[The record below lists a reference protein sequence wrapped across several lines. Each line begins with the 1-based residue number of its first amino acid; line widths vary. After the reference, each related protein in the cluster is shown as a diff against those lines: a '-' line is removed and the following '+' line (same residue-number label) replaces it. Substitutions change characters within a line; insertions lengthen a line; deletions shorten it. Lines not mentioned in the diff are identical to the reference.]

1 MPEDTDFIESKRQ
14 EIEEWKKLG
23 NLAPLHD
30 VLERMANTLD
40 DLSDNL
46 IAAMSRAVVTN
57 QGGGSSGDAPDSDLP
72 LAGCTK
78 DDDGNYLWDMPEDAK
93 AKKCKRCG
101 HEPIYWVRT
110 RNQKKVALEADCY
123 SHFDR
128 CGKERSDD
136 DVPF

>member
-1 MPEDTDFIESKRQ
+1 MTEDEGFLEKKKR
-14 EIEEWKKLG
+14 EVEEWNNSPMK
-23 NLAPLHD
+23 PVFD
-30 VLERMANTLD
+30 SLERIANTLD

-46 IAAMSRAVVTN
+46 IAAMSRAVVAN
-57 QGGGSSGDAPDSDLP
+57 QSGGSAGGSPDNDLP
-72 LAGCTK
+72 LATCEK
-78 DDDGNYLWDMPEDAK
+78 DSEGNYLWDMPEDAK
-93 AKKCKRCG
+93 AKACKRCG

-128 CGKERSDD
+128 CGKDRSDD